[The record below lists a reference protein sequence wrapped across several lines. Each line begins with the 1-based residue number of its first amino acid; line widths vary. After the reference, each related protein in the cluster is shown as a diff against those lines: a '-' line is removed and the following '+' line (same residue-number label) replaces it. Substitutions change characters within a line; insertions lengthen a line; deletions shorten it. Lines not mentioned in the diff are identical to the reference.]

1 MQIIAG
7 KTDVSISI
15 YARAL
20 SGAPLTGKVA
30 ADFALSYR
38 RAGANVPL
46 SLSNLAS
53 VDAAHTDGGLY
64 EVGNGEYRL
73 DLPDAACATGANQVS
88 VTGTVDGGVL
98 LGYPIQLDAERTPG
112 GSHAQTVTVTCGVVA
127 VQDATVQI
135 LDAADD
141 SVIDTGTTNSSG
153 VVVVRCNALSVKITA
168 VKAGYASYTSAA
180 ITVTGAAARSVTL
193 TAMGTVPAPTVAGT
207 VTAYGYCQ
215 AYGCAPKSGVLVDL
229 QQTAAG
235 TRQIYDD
242 AVQTLTSNAL
252 GLVSAPVWADGSLYR
267 VRRGTDGA
275 WSAEFA
281 PTADVVGGTSYLLPG
296 FLGHE

>member
-20 SGAPLTGKVA
+20 SGTPLTGKVA
-30 ADFALSYR
+30 ADFALTYR

-53 VDAAHTDGGLY
+53 VDAAHVDGGLY
-64 EVGNGEYRL
+64 EVGQGEYRL
-73 DLPDAACATGANQVS
+73 DLPDAACATGVNQVS

-112 GSHAQTVTVTCGVVA
+112 GSHAQTVTVTASGVVRQG
-127 VQDATVQI
+127 VTVQI
-135 LDAADD
+135 LDSADD
-141 SVIDTGTTNSSG
+141 SVIDTGTTNVSG
-153 VVVVRCNALSVKITA
+153 VAVVRCNAGSVKITA
-168 VKAGYASYTSAA
+168 TKAGYTSYTSAV
-180 ITVTGAAARSVTL
+180 ITVTGAAARAVTL
-193 TAMGTVPAPTVAGT
+193 AALGVPAPTVPGT
-207 VTAYGYCQ
+207 LTAYGYCY
-215 AYGCAPKSGVLVDL
+215 AYGCTAKPAVTVYL
-229 QQTAAG
+229 QQTVAG

-242 AVQTLTSNAL
+242 AVITLTSNAT
-252 GLVSAPVWADGSLYR
+252 GLVFAPVWYDGSRYK
-267 VRRGTDGA
+267 VRRGASGA
-275 WSAEFA
+275 WSEEFL
-281 PTADVVGGTSYLLPG
+281 PTPDTVGGTSYLMPG

>member
-30 ADFALSYR
+30 ADFALTYR

-46 SLSNLAS
+46 SLSNLTS

-112 GSHAQTVTVTCGVVA
+112 GSYSQTVTVTCGGVA

-153 VVVVRCNALSVKITA
+153 VVVVRCNALSIKITA
-168 VKAGYASYTSAA
+168 VKAGYASYTSSATA
-180 ITVTGAAARSVTL
+180 VTGAAVRSITL
-193 TAMGTVPAPTVAGT
+193 TAIATPTVSNPGYTTLYGTVYGSANQPLASATVYLQLYSLPDGDTGHILCDDARPAVSNG
-207 VTAYGYCQ
+207 VGYAEWLNCIPG
-215 AYGCAPKSGVLVDL
+215 ATYVVYRSTGAKKYVVVG
-229 QQTAAG
+229 TAA
-235 TRQIYDD
+235 TQE
-242 AVQTLTSNAL
+242 VTSCMGPA
-252 GLVSAPVWADGSLYR
+252 
-267 VRRGTDGA
+267 
-275 WSAEFA
+275 
-281 PTADVVGGTSYLLPG
+281 
-296 FLGHE
+296 